1 MTENIKKVIEELS
14 ETYDKNSE
22 DTFVSLYANKKTY
35 RNFLERRIGTCK
47 SILKGSDL
55 ENFTK
60 TINDIKETL
69 KDFST
74 NSIAIFASNKNNY
87 LKYVELSIELQ
98 NSLIV
103 DSSPY
108 IRPLAR
114 IQDEWESFTLVLINS
129 NSAKIFSI
137 SVGKIETTKKMK
149 TDIINKHKKGG
160 WSQARFNR
168 LRKGAINAFLSEV
181 VEALK
186 KIDEKNIIVSGPG
199 TTKNRFIEMLPKELK
214 DRIVDIVD
222 ISIEDENKLLKKS
235 IQLISEKEQRQS
247 SEAVIQ
253 LKQEI
258 LKDGLAVY
266 GLVETL
272 DAVKNGQVDLL
283 IIEKDYKKR
292 GWICEH
298 CQIVKEGKNKNCPYC
313 NNKTSEVDIIEEILE
328 FAERTKANIEFTDD
342 EEIRSLGHVGA
353 ILRFK

>member
-1 MTENIKKVIEELS
+1 MTEDIKKVIEELS

-35 RNFLERRIGTCK
+35 RKFLESRIRICK
-47 SILKGSDL
+47 SILKGNYL
-55 ENFTK
+55 ENFNK
-60 TINDIKETL
+60 TINDIKEAL

-87 LKYVELSIELQ
+87 LKYVKLSIELQ

-149 TDIINKHKKGG
+149 TDIINRHKKGG
-160 WSQARFNR
+160 WSQVRFNR

-186 KIDEKNIIVSGPG
+186 NIDEKNIIVSGPG
-199 TTKNRFIEMLPKELK
+199 TTKNRFIELLPKVLK
-214 DRIVDIVD
+214 DKIVDIVD

-235 IQLISEKEQRQS
+235 IQLISEKEQKQS
-247 SEAVIQ
+247 SEAVLQ

-258 LKDGLAVY
+258 LKDGLVVY

-298 CQIVKEGKNKNCPYC
+298 CQIVKEGKNKTCPYC

-342 EEIRSLGHVGA
+342 EEMRNLGHVGA

>member
-1 MTENIKKVIEELS
+1 MTENIKEIIEELS
-14 ETYDKNSE
+14 EIYDKDSE

-35 RNFLERRIGTCK
+35 RKFLESRIRTCK
-47 SILKGSDL
+47 SILKSNEL
-55 ENFTK
+55 ENFNK
-60 TINDIKETL
+60 TINDIKEPL
-69 KDFST
+69 KDFTT

-87 LKYVELSIELQ
+87 LKYIKLSIDLQ
-98 NSLIV
+98 NSLII

-114 IQDEWESFTLVLINS
+114 IQDEWESFTLLLINS

-149 TDIINKHKKGG
+149 TDIINRHKKGG

-168 LRKGAINAFLSEV
+168 IRKGAINAFLSEV

-186 KIDEKNIIVSGPG
+186 KIYEENIIISGPG
-199 TTKNRFIEMLPKELK
+199 TTKNRFIEILPKELK
-214 DRIVDIVD
+214 DRVVDVID
-222 ISIEDENKLLKKS
+222 ISIENENKLLKKS
-235 IQLISEKEQRQS
+235 IQVISEREQKQS
-247 SEAVIQ
+247 SEAVLQ

-266 GLVETL
+266 GWVETL
-272 DAVKNGQVDLL
+272 NAVKNGQVDLL

-298 CQIVKEGKNKNCPYC
+298 CQIVKEGKIKNCPYC

-342 EEIRSLGHVGA
+342 KEIANLGHVGA

>member
-1 MTENIKKVIEELS
+1 MTENIKKLIEDLS
-14 ETYDKNSE
+14 EIYDKESK
-22 DTFVSLYANKKTY
+22 DTFVSLYANKKNY
-35 RNFLERRIGTCK
+35 RKFLKRRIRTCT
-47 SILKGSDL
+47 SILKGDEL
-55 ENFTK
+55 ENFKK
-60 TINDIKETL
+60 TIENIQEVF

-74 NSIAIFASNKNNY
+74 NNIAVFASQKNNFLRY
-87 LKYVELSIELQ
+87 LKLEIELK
-98 NSLIV
+98 NLLIV

-114 IQDEWESFTLVLINS
+114 LLDEWESFTLLLINS
-129 NSAKIFSI
+129 NNAKIYSI
-137 SVGKIETTKKMK
+137 SVGKIDNIKKMK

-168 LRKGAINAFLSEV
+168 IRKGAINAFLSEV
-181 VEALK
+181 AEALK
-186 KIDEKNIIVSGPG
+186 KKADENIIISGPG

-214 DRIVDIVD
+214 KRIVDVID
-222 ISIEDENKLLKKS
+222 IGIEDEQKLLKES
-235 IQLISEKEQRQS
+235 FQLISEREQKQS
-247 SEAVIQ
+247 EQAVLR

-272 DAVKNGQVDLL
+272 TAVKNGQVDLL

-298 CQIVKEGKNKNCPYC
+298 CQVVKEGRIKTCPYC

-328 FAERTKANIEFTDD
+328 YAERTNANVEFTDD
-342 EEIRSLGHVGA
+342 KEIANLGHVGA

>member
-1 MTENIKKVIEELS
+1 MKDDIKKFIEELS
-14 ETYDKNSE
+14 DIYDKDSE
-22 DTFVSLYANKKTY
+22 DTFVSLYINKKTY
-35 RNFLERRIGTCK
+35 RKFLDHRIKTCN
-47 SILKGSDL
+47 SILKGSNL
-55 ENFTK
+55 ENFNK
-60 TINDIKETL
+60 TINDIKKNF

-74 NSIAIFASNKNNY
+74 NSMAIFASNKNNY
-87 LKYVELSIELQ
+87 NEYIKLTVDIQ

-114 IQDEWESFTLVLINS
+114 ILDEWESFTLLLINS

-137 SVGKIETTKKMK
+137 SVGKIDNIKQMK

-168 LRKGAINAFLSEV
+168 IRKGAIKNFLSEV
-181 VEALK
+181 AEALS
-186 KIDEKNIIVSGPG
+186 KISDDNIIISGPG
-199 TTKNRFIEMLPKELK
+199 TTKNRFIEMLSKTIRDK
-214 DRIVDIVD
+214 VVDVID
-222 ISIEDENKLLKKS
+222 INIEDEQKLLRES
-235 IQLISEKEQRQS
+235 FQLISDREQKQS
-247 SEAVIQ
+247 SEAVLK

-283 IIEKDYKKR
+283 IVEKDYKKR
-292 GWICEH
+292 GWICEN
-298 CQIVKEGKNKNCPYC
+298 CQIVNEGNNKICPYC
-313 NNKTSEVDIIEEILE
+313 DNKTSEVDIIEEILE
-328 FAERTKANIEFTDD
+328 FAERTNSDIEFTDD
-342 EEIRSLGHVGA
+342 EEIANLGHVGA